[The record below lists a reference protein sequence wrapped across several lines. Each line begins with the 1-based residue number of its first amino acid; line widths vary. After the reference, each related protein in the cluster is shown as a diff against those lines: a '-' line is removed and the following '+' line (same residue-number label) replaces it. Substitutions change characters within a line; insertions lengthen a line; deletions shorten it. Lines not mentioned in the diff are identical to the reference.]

1 MKVDLGF
8 GLKMVKACDPGARLK
23 MVKVPRLPDPYIP
36 PVPRKKFSSPAA
48 PKIFLVFRIGFFFFA
63 KKLRLADVVGQ

>member
-1 MKVDLGF
+1 MVKVDLGF

-36 PVPRKKFSSPAA
+36 PV
-48 PKIFLVFRIGFFFFA
+48 V
-63 KKLRLADVVGQ
+63 LRGADLSLESTFPHP

>member
-1 MKVDLGF
+1 MVKVDLGF

-36 PVPRKKFSSPAA
+36 PVADRKFTRDGGT
-48 PKIFLVFRIGFFFFA
+48 RISVTA
-63 KKLRLADVVGQ
+63 

>member
-1 MKVDLGF
+1 MVKVDLGF

-36 PVPRKKFSSPAA
+36 PVVKSP
-48 PKIFLVFRIGFFFFA
+48 PPFCPQTDRQT
-63 KKLRLADVVGQ
+63 D